1 METTFDSTAG
11 PDLKGAAADEL
22 RNLIA
27 DVEEL
32 VARIAD
38 LKENDVVR
46 LRTRVMKAVDT
57 AKESLAD
64 RTDTLKRQAQKAV
77 SGTDDYVRDN
87 PWTAVGLA
95 ALVGAV
101 VGILVARR
109 S

>member
-1 METTFDSTAG
+1 METSFDSAAG

-46 LRTRVMKAVDT
+46 VRTRVMNAVDA
-57 AKESLAD
+57 AKESLAE
-64 RTDTLKRQAQKAV
+64 RADTLKRQAQKAV

-87 PWTAVGLA
+87 PWAAVGLA

>member
-1 METTFDSTAG
+1 METSFDSTAG
-11 PDLKGAAADEL
+11 PEIKEAAADEL

-38 LKENDVVR
+38 LKESDVVR
-46 LRTRVMKAVDT
+46 VRTRVMNAVDA
-57 AKESLAD
+57 AKESLAE
-64 RTDTLKRQAQKAV
+64 RADTLKRRAQKAA
-77 SGTDDYVRDN
+77 SSTDDYVRDN
-87 PWTAVGLA
+87 PWAAVGLA